1 MQFIVP
7 QFIDR
12 KAKVIGA
19 LTFKQFVFVG
29 IAGAFCIFLYF
40 LIPWKNT
47 AIVIC
52 VFILGA
58 GVALAFIKIGKDP
71 LPVVIRNLFFYL
83 LGPKVYLWKK
93 DFLSHKTFN
102 EPKITAEIKEE
113 TPMGVSKESQLKK
126 LSTYID
132 TKLR

>member
-1 MQFIVP
+1 MQFVVP
-7 QFIDR
+7 QFIER
-12 KAKVIGA
+12 KAKIIGA

-40 LIPWKNT
+40 LLPWKNT

-58 GVALAFIKIGKDP
+58 GAALAFLKIGKDP
-71 LPVVIRNLFFYL
+71 LPVVIRNFFFYAF
-83 LGPKVYLWKK
+83 GPKQYLWKK
-93 DFLSHKTFN
+93 DFKLHKTFD
-102 EPKITAEIKEE
+102 EPKRKIIKEAE
-113 TPMGVSKESQLKK
+113 EESAPKVSKESQLKK

-132 TKLR
+132 TK